1 MDSKSI
7 FNSKIIIV
15 VSEFNKV
22 IIESLLNGAI
32 DAYCK
37 NGGNKDNLII
47 YRVPGAFEI
56 PVCVKKLIESNN
68 IDVMIALGVI
78 IKGETSHAE
87 LVGSSVTQSLQEI
100 ATNFNTPIIHE
111 VLLTENREQA
121 IERCKGDKNRGTEA
135 AKAAAWAGD
144 DDEYG
149 GGGGS
154 SDDDMDDDDEPHRV
168 VSRSAERK

>member
-1 MDSKSI
+1 MPSKTLPPKPRSI
-7 FNSKIIIV
+7 AAKKTISIV
-15 VSEFNKV
+15 ASLYNEDLVN
-22 IIESLLNGAI
+22 SLLDSTVHGLRT
-32 DAYCK
+32 
-37 NGGNKDNLII
+37 LIPGITVNI

-68 IDVMIALGVI
+68 VDVMIALGVI

-121 IERCKGDKNRGTEA
+121 IERCDGDKNRGKEA
-135 AKAAAWAGD
+135 AKAAATMS
-144 DDEYG
+144 ELF
-149 GGGGS
+149 S
-154 SDDDMDDDDEPHRV
+154 SLDAANKRNPNL
-168 VSRSAERK
+168 S